1 MIDIDLS
8 SIPPVVSFKISP
20 KNPIEYA
27 GDILKGF
34 YALTNASFNLCFTSN
49 GFKHKLYFNLKAG
62 EQALAFKTRMF
73 PLWLCPYT
81 SLFIEDLEGQIEII
95 YMNIPLEFRRK
106 YINTKFKIIDDFYI
120 SGGNIYNTPGVF
132 LTS

>member
-8 SIPPVVSFKISP
+8 SIPPESTFTTHYK
-20 KNPIEYA
+20 KQIEYV

-34 YALTNASFNLCFTSN
+34 YALTNANFDLCFTSN
-49 GFKHKLYFNLKAG
+49 GFKHKLHFQLKPG
-62 EQALAFKTRMF
+62 EQALAFKTNLF

-81 SLFIEDLEGQIEII
+81 RLFIENLEGQIKII
-95 YMNIPLEFRRK
+95 YVNIPLEFRRK
-106 YINTKFKIIDDFYI
+106 YINLKFKIIDDFYI

-132 LTS
+132 LSS